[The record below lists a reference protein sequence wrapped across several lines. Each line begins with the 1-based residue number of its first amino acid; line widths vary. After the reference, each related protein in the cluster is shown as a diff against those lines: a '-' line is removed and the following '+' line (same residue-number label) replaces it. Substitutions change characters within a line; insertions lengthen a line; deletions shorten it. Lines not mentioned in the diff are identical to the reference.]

1 MSEIFS
7 VASLS
12 TALRSALRIVDE
24 VSFSINHGET
34 FALLGESGCGK
45 SMTALSLM
53 RLLPDDVRIEAGSA
67 RLAGTDILAL
77 PERDMRTVRGGRLAM
92 IFQEPM
98 TSLNPVLSIG
108 AQIRESSAAHRGLGG
123 AAALAEAERLMAA
136 VGLPGSALA
145 DYPFQ
150 LSGGQRQRA
159 LIAMMLAGAPS
170 VLVAD
175 EPTTALDVT
184 VQAQILGLLRGLRR
198 ERGMGLLL
206 ITHDLDVARDMADR
220 VAVMYAGQI
229 VEWAARDR
237 LYGSP
242 FHPFTR
248 RLFEVLTTV
257 GKRGRRLAQSP
268 AEAVQVQ
275 EVAVTQGAGSTYR
288 AHLTDLG
295 AKLSRL
301 ELQIALT
308 GAKTETNLSGVQVLS
323 GGRHADVTTRL
334 GHAVGDTESVQL
346 FKHVVA
352 GKSRAVYQG
361 RITVEEGADGTDS
374 RQTAKALLLDDRAEA
389 DLKPELIIF
398 ADDVKCAHG
407 AAVGDLD
414 ADSLF
419 YLRARGIPE
428 AEARGMLMR
437 AFLEDAV
444 SEIENEAIRAAVWSV
459 VEAALVHAGA
469 AA

>member
-1 MSEIFS
+1 MSA
-7 VASLS
+7 VATDML
-12 TALRSALRIVDE
+12 TE
-24 VSFSINHGET
+24 
-34 FALLGESGCGK
+34 LG
-45 SMTALSLM
+45 
-53 RLLPDDVRIEAGSA
+53 AGA
-67 RLAGTDILAL
+67 K
-77 PERDMRTVRGGRLAM
+77 
-92 IFQEPM
+92 
-98 TSLNPVLSIG
+98 
-108 AQIRESSAAHRGLGG
+108 LGG
-123 AAALAEAERLMAA
+123 APWLDARRETALAAYREKGVPHRRVEDWKYSDLRAALSAERSVGSAA
-136 VGLPGSALA
+136 TANPFAAIAGTRLDIRDGKLVTALA
-145 DYPFQ
+145 DMPKTVDAFD
-150 LSGGQRQRA
+150 
-159 LIAMMLAGAPS
+159 LADLANAP
-170 VLVAD
+170 D
-175 EPTTALDVT
+175 W
-184 VQAQILGLLRGLRR
+184 VQAHLGQTGKD
-198 ERGMGLLL
+198 GMAAASLALMAGG
-206 ITHDLDVARDMADR
+206 VALR
-220 VAVMYAGQI
+220 VASGVMVEEPVHLNFLSEAAHHGRVLI
-229 VEWAARDR
+229 VLEDGAA
-237 LYGSP
+237 LTLLESHTNAASLANLGVEIV
-242 FHPFTR
+242 
-248 RLFEVLTTV
+248 LGEKAVLTHI
-257 GKRGRRLAQSP
+257 RLAQSP

-288 AHLTDLG
+288 GHFSDLG

-308 GAKTETNLSGVQVLS
+308 GSKTETNLSGVQVLS